1 MEKPRLNSENKEEHE
16 NAVIVLNYS
25 LQTLMKLLHPF
36 MPFVTTEIY
45 DYLKEPEQADLMVSK
60 WPTKVEID
68 CEKDVDFVENLKD
81 LIVKV
86 RNIRTNMNVHPS
98 KKVRLVFVTDKYEE
112 QLKDMEPVILRLVF
126 GNEMKVQNDMTG
138 ISNND
143 VSVNVEGINL
153 YMPFAELV
161 DIEEEKKRLQ
171 EEKKKLEGEVKRS
184 QGILSNQGFLA
195 KAPESKINEEK
206 EKFEKY
212 KSMLEEIDER
222 LKNM

>member
-1 MEKPRLNSENKEEHE
+1 
-16 NAVIVLNYS
+16 
-25 LQTLMKLLHPF
+25 
-36 MPFVTTEIY
+36 
-45 DYLKEPEQADLMVSK
+45 
-60 WPTKVEID
+60 
-68 CEKDVDFVENLKD
+68 
-81 LIVKV
+81 
-86 RNIRTNMNVHPS
+86 
-98 KKVRLVFVTDKYEE
+98 
-112 QLKDMEPVILRLVF
+112 MEPVILRLVF

-143 VSVNVEGINL
+143 VSVNAEGINL